1 MEYVGSPEAEII
13 AELDDALAALEHVR
27 SGIAGARI
35 AVAKDGADLAEIWR
49 TLAELGYPM
58 THVGAHAIGAMRV
71 IGEQLRMAP
80 TAPDQLAWLTG
91 VDLRAAYGMQ
101 QRELSDRA
109 ERLLAWLA
117 PYLSNVSPRT
127 RTAVRAAIEGA
138 AEGRSP
144 CELLDQLT
152 SDTFVEELASL
163 DGGLVGM
170 IRGIGPRGLR
180 ELRVAIGVVEKET

>member
-1 MEYVGSPEAEII
+1 MAAGGEVDEHADPDRDRNRHPDVAE
-13 AELDDALAALEHVR
+13 
-27 SGIAGARI
+27 
-35 AVAKDGADLAEIWR
+35 DGADLAEIWR

-58 THVGAHAIGAMRV
+58 MHVGAHAIGAMRV

-117 PYLSNVSPRT
+117 P
-127 RTAVRAAIEGA
+127 
-138 AEGRSP
+138 
-144 CELLDQLT
+144 
-152 SDTFVEELASL
+152 
-163 DGGLVGM
+163 
-170 IRGIGPRGLR
+170 
-180 ELRVAIGVVEKET
+180 